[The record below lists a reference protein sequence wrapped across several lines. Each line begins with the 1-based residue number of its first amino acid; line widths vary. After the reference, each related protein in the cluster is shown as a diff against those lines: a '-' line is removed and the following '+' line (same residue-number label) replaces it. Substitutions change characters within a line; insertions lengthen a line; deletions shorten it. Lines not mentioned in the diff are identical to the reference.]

1 MSLEL
6 TLSYKTLKYI
16 SSLNIE
22 SFLVSN
28 LKENLQF
35 LKKTYQSLS
44 IEETGRQFISD
55 FLFSLNEYNDDN
67 SLTDRIMGL
76 VLYDRITSTL
86 TKLLI
91 S

>member
-76 VLYDRITSTL
+76 VIYDRITSTL